1 MGKFFKKTLLTTA
14 AGAAA
19 FVGGHAAASA
29 DTVEVQ
35 SGDTLSKIAAA
46 NNTTVDALAKA
57 NGISN
62 KDLILA
68 GSSLEINATQEVSGL
83 SEDGTSYTVQSGD
96 TLLKIAEKT
105 GVDVSVLSSLNS
117 LSNTDLVLTGQELSL
132 KASTTQAT
140 SSAATTVTAASAQ
153 SSSVD
158 TSNLK
163 YIAAADTDSNNF
175 MTLDEYNTYVANGG
189 STSSAATESSASSAS
204 ASSASAS
211 SAAEDITYIAAA
223 DSDNDGYM
231 TMAEYNAYKAN
242 GGSTTSSSAQ
252 ATTSTASSSASTSSA
267 SSSTNDN
274 ITYVAAADTNND
286 GYMTMAEYNAYKAN
300 GGSTA
305 SASSA
310 SSSTQTTTTNTTATA
325 TTTNVSTGS
334 TTADATINAW
344 NAKRAEL
351 GLSPVTISASLTS
364 QAQSR
369 AQSIGTSS
377 NWFSTHM
384 SSGTAEVVANGFGA
398 GSSVINAWYYET
410 GMVNGGHTAFIV
422 NPNFT
427 QAGVGYYNGWIV
439 INAQ

>member
-96 TLLKIAEKT
+96 TLSKIAEKT
-105 GVDVSVLSSLNS
+105 GVDASVLSSLNS

-204 ASSASAS
+204 ASSAT
-211 SAAEDITYIAAA
+211 EDITYIAAA

-242 GGSTTSSSAQ
+242 GGSTSSSAQ
-252 ATTSTASSSASTSSA
+252 VTTSAASSSASTSSA
-267 SSSTNDN
+267 SSATNDN

-300 GGSTA
+300 GGSTS

>member
-29 DTVEVQ
+29 GTVEVQ

-96 TLLKIAEKT
+96 TLSKIAEKT

-189 STSSAATESSASSAS
+189 STSSAATESSAT
-204 ASSASAS
+204 
-211 SAAEDITYIAAA
+211 EDITYIAAA

-242 GGSTTSSSAQ
+242 GGSTSSSAQ

-267 SSSTNDN
+267 SSSTSDN

-300 GGSTA
+300 GGSTS

>member
-96 TLLKIAEKT
+96 TLSKIAEKT
-105 GVDVSVLSSLNS
+105 GVDASVLSSLNS

-163 YIAAADTDSNNF
+163 YIAAADTDNNNF

-189 STSSAATESSASSAS
+189 STSSAATESS

-310 SSSTQTTTTNTTATA
+310 SSSTQTTTTNTTTA

-351 GLSPVTISASLTS
+351 GLSPVTISASLTA

>member
-96 TLLKIAEKT
+96 TLSKIAEKT

-189 STSSAATESSASSAS
+189 STSSAATES

>member
-96 TLLKIAEKT
+96 TLSKIAEKT

-189 STSSAATESSASSAS
+189 STSSAATESSASSAT
-204 ASSASAS
+204 
-211 SAAEDITYIAAA
+211 EDITYIAAA

-242 GGSTTSSSAQ
+242 GGSTSSSTQ

-267 SSSTNDN
+267 SSSTSDN

-398 GSSVINAWYYET
+398 GSSVITAWYYET

>member
-96 TLLKIAEKT
+96 TLSKIAEKT
-105 GVDVSVLSSLNS
+105 GVDASVLSSLNS

-189 STSSAATESSASSAS
+189 STSSAATESSASSAT
-204 ASSASAS
+204 
-211 SAAEDITYIAAA
+211 EDITYIAAA

-242 GGSTTSSSAQ
+242 GGSTSSSAQ

-267 SSSTNDN
+267 SSSTSDN

-300 GGSTA
+300 GGSTS

-427 QAGVGYYNGWIV
+427 QAGVGYYNGWTV

>member
-96 TLLKIAEKT
+96 TLSKIAEKT

-163 YIAAADTDSNNF
+163 YIAAADTDNNNF

-189 STSSAATESSASSAS
+189 STSSAATESS

-242 GGSTTSSSAQ
+242 GGSTSSAQ

-267 SSSTNDN
+267 SSSTSDN

-439 INAQ
+439 INAR

>member
-96 TLLKIAEKT
+96 TLSKIAEKT

-189 STSSAATESSASSAS
+189 STSSAATESSAT
-204 ASSASAS
+204 
-211 SAAEDITYIAAA
+211 EDITYIAAA

-242 GGSTTSSSAQ
+242 GGSSSAQ

-267 SSSTNDN
+267 SSSTSDN

-300 GGSTA
+300 GGSTS

>member
-96 TLLKIAEKT
+96 TLSKIAEKT
-105 GVDVSVLSSLNS
+105 GVDASVLSSLNS

-204 ASSASAS
+204 ASSAT
-211 SAAEDITYIAAA
+211 EDITYIAAA

-242 GGSTTSSSAQ
+242 GGSTSSSAQ
-252 ATTSTASSSASTSSA
+252 ATTSPASSSASTSSA
-267 SSSTNDN
+267 SSSTSDN

-300 GGSTA
+300 GGSTS

>member
-96 TLLKIAEKT
+96 TLSKIAEKT

-189 STSSAATESSASSAS
+189 STSSAATESSAT
-204 ASSASAS
+204 
-211 SAAEDITYIAAA
+211 EDITYIAAA

-242 GGSTTSSSAQ
+242 GGSTSSSAQ

-267 SSSTNDN
+267 SSSTSDN

-300 GGSTA
+300 GGSTS

-351 GLSPVTISASLTS
+351 GLSAVTISASLTS

>member
-29 DTVEVQ
+29 DTVEAQ

-96 TLLKIAEKT
+96 TLSKIAEKT

-189 STSSAATESSASSAS
+189 STSSAATESSASSAT
-204 ASSASAS
+204 
-211 SAAEDITYIAAA
+211 EDITYIAAA

-242 GGSTTSSSAQ
+242 GGSTSSSTQ

-267 SSSTNDN
+267 SSSTSDN

>member
-96 TLLKIAEKT
+96 TLSKIAEKT

-140 SSAATTVTAASAQ
+140 SSAATTVTAVSAQ

-163 YIAAADTDSNNF
+163 YIAAADTDNNNF
-175 MTLDEYNTYVANGG
+175 MTVDEYNTYVANGG
-189 STSSAATESSASSAS
+189 STSSAASESSASSAS
-204 ASSASAS
+204 ASSAT
-211 SAAEDITYIAAA
+211 ENITYVAAA
-223 DSDNDGYM
+223 DTNNDGYM

-242 GGSTTSSSAQ
+242 GGSTSSAAQ
-252 ATTSTASSSASTSSA
+252 TTTSTASSSASTSSA
-267 SSSTNDN
+267 SSSTSDN

-300 GGSTA
+300 GGSTT

-351 GLSPVTISASLTS
+351 GLSPVTISASLTA

-369 AQSIGTSS
+369 AQAIGTSS

>member
-96 TLLKIAEKT
+96 TLSKIAEKT

-158 TSNLK
+158 ISNLK

-189 STSSAATESSASSAS
+189 STSSAATEAS

-242 GGSTTSSSAQ
+242 GGSTTTSSAQ

>member
-29 DTVEVQ
+29 DTVKVQ

-96 TLLKIAEKT
+96 TLSKIAEKT

-117 LSNTDLVLTGQELSL
+117 SSNTDLVLTGQELSL

-189 STSSAATESSASSAS
+189 STSSAATESSASSAT
-204 ASSASAS
+204 
-211 SAAEDITYIAAA
+211 EDITYIAAA

-242 GGSTTSSSAQ
+242 SGSTSSSTQ

-267 SSSTNDN
+267 SSSTSDN

>member
-96 TLLKIAEKT
+96 TLSKIAEKT

-117 LSNTDLVLTGQELSL
+117 LSNADLVLTGQELSL

-189 STSSAATESSASSAS
+189 STSSAATESSAS
-204 ASSASAS
+204 AS
-211 SAAEDITYIAAA
+211 SAAE
-223 DSDNDGYM
+223 
-231 TMAEYNAYKAN
+231 
-242 GGSTTSSSAQ
+242 
-252 ATTSTASSSASTSSA
+252 
-267 SSSTNDN
+267 
-274 ITYVAAADTNND
+274 
-286 GYMTMAEYNAYKAN
+286 
-300 GGSTA
+300 
-305 SASSA
+305 
-310 SSSTQTTTTNTTATA
+310 
-325 TTTNVSTGS
+325 
-334 TTADATINAW
+334 
-344 NAKRAEL
+344 
-351 GLSPVTISASLTS
+351 
-364 QAQSR
+364 
-369 AQSIGTSS
+369 
-377 NWFSTHM
+377 
-384 SSGTAEVVANGFGA
+384 
-398 GSSVINAWYYET
+398 
-410 GMVNGGHTAFIV
+410 
-422 NPNFT
+422 
-427 QAGVGYYNGWIV
+427 
-439 INAQ
+439 

>member
-96 TLLKIAEKT
+96 TLSKIAEKT
-105 GVDVSVLSSLNS
+105 GVDASVLSSLNS

-163 YIAAADTDSNNF
+163 
-175 MTLDEYNTYVANGG
+175 
-189 STSSAATESSASSAS
+189 
-204 ASSASAS
+204 
-211 SAAEDITYIAAA
+211 YIAAA

-310 SSSTQTTTTNTTATA
+310 SSSTQTTTTNTTTA

-351 GLSPVTISASLTS
+351 GLSPVTISASLTA

>member
-96 TLLKIAEKT
+96 TLSKIAEKT

-189 STSSAATESSASSAS
+189 STSSAATESSASSAT
-204 ASSASAS
+204 
-211 SAAEDITYIAAA
+211 EDITYIAAA

-242 GGSTTSSSAQ
+242 GGSSSTQ

-267 SSSTNDN
+267 SSSTSDN

>member
-96 TLLKIAEKT
+96 TLSKIAEKT

-132 KASTTQAT
+132 TKASTTQAT

-189 STSSAATESSASSAS
+189 STSSAATESS

-351 GLSPVTISASLTS
+351 GLSPVTISASLTA

>member
-96 TLLKIAEKT
+96 TLSKIAEKT
-105 GVDVSVLSSLNS
+105 GVDASVLSSLNS

-204 ASSASAS
+204 ASSAT
-211 SAAEDITYIAAA
+211 EDITYIAAA

-242 GGSTTSSSAQ
+242 GGSTS
-252 ATTSTASSSASTSSA
+252 
-267 SSSTNDN
+267 
-274 ITYVAAADTNND
+274 
-286 GYMTMAEYNAYKAN
+286 
-300 GGSTA
+300 

>member
-96 TLLKIAEKT
+96 TLSKIAEKT

-163 YIAAADTDSNNF
+163 YIAAADTDNNNF
-175 MTLDEYNTYVANGG
+175 MTVDEYNTYVANGG
-189 STSSAATESSASSAS
+189 STSSAASESSASSAS
-204 ASSASAS
+204 ASSAT
-211 SAAEDITYIAAA
+211 E
-223 DSDNDGYM
+223 
-231 TMAEYNAYKAN
+231 
-242 GGSTTSSSAQ
+242 
-252 ATTSTASSSASTSSA
+252 
-267 SSSTNDN
+267 N

-300 GGSTA
+300 GGSTT

-351 GLSPVTISASLTS
+351 GLSPVTISASLT
-364 QAQSR
+364 A
-369 AQSIGTSS
+369 
-377 NWFSTHM
+377 
-384 SSGTAEVVANGFGA
+384 
-398 GSSVINAWYYET
+398 
-410 GMVNGGHTAFIV
+410 
-422 NPNFT
+422 
-427 QAGVGYYNGWIV
+427 
-439 INAQ
+439 

>member
-96 TLLKIAEKT
+96 TLSKIAEKT
-105 GVDVSVLSSLNS
+105 GVDASVLSSLNS

-189 STSSAATESSASSAS
+189 STSSAATESS

>member
-35 SGDTLSKIAAA
+35 SGDALSKIAAA

-96 TLLKIAEKT
+96 TLSKIAEKT

-189 STSSAATESSASSAS
+189 STSSAATE
-204 ASSASAS
+204 S

>member
-96 TLLKIAEKT
+96 TLSKIAEKT
-105 GVDVSVLSSLNS
+105 GVDASVLSSLNS

-189 STSSAATESSASSAS
+189 STSSAATESSALSAS
-204 ASSASAS
+204 ASSAT
-211 SAAEDITYIAAA
+211 EDITYIAAA

-242 GGSTTSSSAQ
+242 GGSTSSSAQ
-252 ATTSTASSSASTSSA
+252 ATTSTASSSASTSSD
-267 SSSTNDN
+267 SSSTSDN

-286 GYMTMAEYNAYKAN
+286 GYMTMAEYHAYKAN
-300 GGSTA
+300 GGSTS

>member
-96 TLLKIAEKT
+96 TLSKIAEKT
-105 GVDVSVLSSLNS
+105 GVDASVLSSLNS

-189 STSSAATESSASSAS
+189 STSSAATESSASSAT
-204 ASSASAS
+204 
-211 SAAEDITYIAAA
+211 EDITYIAAA

-242 GGSTTSSSAQ
+242 GGSTSSSAQ

-267 SSSTNDN
+267 SSSTSDN

-300 GGSTA
+300 GGSTS

>member
-96 TLLKIAEKT
+96 TLSKIAEKT

-189 STSSAATESSASSAS
+189 STSSAATESSAT
-204 ASSASAS
+204 
-211 SAAEDITYIAAA
+211 EDITYIAAA

-242 GGSTTSSSAQ
+242 GGSTSSSAQ

-267 SSSTNDN
+267 SSSTSDN

-300 GGSTA
+300 GGPTS

>member
-96 TLLKIAEKT
+96 TLSKIAEKT

-189 STSSAATESSASSAS
+189 STSSAATESS

>member
-19 FVGGHAAASA
+19 FVGGHAAAST

-96 TLLKIAEKT
+96 TLSKIAEKT

-189 STSSAATESSASSAS
+189 STSSAATESSAT
-204 ASSASAS
+204 
-211 SAAEDITYIAAA
+211 EDITYIAAA

-242 GGSTTSSSAQ
+242 GGSTSSSAQ

-267 SSSTNDN
+267 SSSTSDN

-300 GGSTA
+300 GGSTS

>member
-96 TLLKIAEKT
+96 TLSKIAEKT

-163 YIAAADTDSNNF
+163 YIAAAD
-175 MTLDEYNTYVANGG
+175 
-189 STSSAATESSASSAS
+189 
-204 ASSASAS
+204 
-211 SAAEDITYIAAA
+211 
-223 DSDNDGYM
+223 SDNDGYM

-242 GGSTTSSSAQ
+242 GGSTSSAQ
-252 ATTSTASSSASTSSA
+252 ATTSTVSSSASTSSA
-267 SSSTNDN
+267 SSSTSDN

-300 GGSTA
+300 GGSIA

-310 SSSTQTTTTNTTATA
+310 SSSTQMTTTNTTATA

>member
-96 TLLKIAEKT
+96 TLSKIAEKT
-105 GVDVSVLSSLNS
+105 GVDVSVLSSLNN

-163 YIAAADTDSNNF
+163 YIAAADTDNNNF

-204 ASSASAS
+204 ASSAT
-211 SAAEDITYIAAA
+211 ENITYVAAA
-223 DSDNDGYM
+223 DTNNDGYM

-242 GGSTTSSSAQ
+242 GGSTSSAAQ
-252 ATTSTASSSASTSSA
+252 TTTSTASSSASTSSA
-267 SSSTNDN
+267 SSSTSDN

-300 GGSTA
+300 GGSTT

-351 GLSPVTISASLTS
+351 GLSPVTISASLTA

-369 AQSIGTSS
+369 AQAIGTSS

>member
-83 SEDGTSYTVQSGD
+83 SEDGTSYIVQSGD
-96 TLLKIAEKT
+96 TLSKIAEKT

-163 YIAAADTDSNNF
+163 YIAAADTDNNNF

-189 STSSAATESSASSAS
+189 STSSAATESS

-242 GGSTTSSSAQ
+242 GRSTSSAQ

-267 SSSTNDN
+267 SSSTSDN

-427 QAGVGYYNGWIV
+427 QAGVGYYSGWIV

>member
-96 TLLKIAEKT
+96 TLSKIAEKT

-204 ASSASAS
+204 ASSAT
-211 SAAEDITYIAAA
+211 EDITYIAAA

-242 GGSTTSSSAQ
+242 GGSTSSSAQ
-252 ATTSTASSSASTSSA
+252 VTTSAASSSASTSSA
-267 SSSTNDN
+267 SSATNDN

-300 GGSTA
+300 GGSTS

>member
-96 TLLKIAEKT
+96 TLSKIAEKT

-163 YIAAADTDSNNF
+163 YIAAADTDNNNF
-175 MTLDEYNTYVANGG
+175 MTLGEYNTYVANGG
-189 STSSAATESSASSAS
+189 STSSAATESS

-274 ITYVAAADTNND
+274 ITYVAAADINND

-310 SSSTQTTTTNTTATA
+310 SSSTQTTTTNTTTA

-351 GLSPVTISASLTS
+351 GLSPVTISASLTA

>member
-96 TLLKIAEKT
+96 TLSKIAEKT

-163 YIAAADTDSNNF
+163 YIAAADTDNNNF

-189 STSSAATESSASSAS
+189 STSSAATESS

-242 GGSTTSSSAQ
+242 GGSTSSSAP

-305 SASSA
+305 SA
-310 SSSTQTTTTNTTATA
+310 SSTQTTTTNTTATA

-384 SSGTAEVVANGFGA
+384 SSSTAEVVANGFGA